1 MHGSLRVGAI
11 YTVGVASGALACAN
25 FDPYSSVVGASGGV
39 YTIFGVHV
47 ANLALNWS
55 EMRHGA
61 SNRWAQLLG
70 LMLFIGLEVWYYHAH
85 PSETTSYAAHLGGW
99 AAGVTFGVFVLHTVQ
114 PTRRVA
120 AIRALAAALFAVS
133 FVTAVSWH
141 AFTFPP
147 DFYSQRVAIRGS
159 DTRPCCWHAWEC
171 ALEHP
176 DDFAPSDFSR
186 FACRHVDGEK
196 KLASAV
202 RGGVLYDSCAEYRAA
217 LNATV

>member
-1 MHGSLRVGAI
+1 M
-11 YTVGVASGALACAN
+11 
-25 FDPYSSVVGASGGV
+25 
-39 YTIFGVHV
+39 
-47 ANLALNWS
+47 
-55 EMRHGA
+55 
-61 SNRWAQLLG
+61 
-70 LMLFIGLEVWYYHAH
+70 
-85 PSETTSYAAHLGGW
+85 
-99 AAGVTFGVFVLHTVQ
+99 FVLHTVQ

-133 FVTAVSWH
+133 FVTAVSWL

-147 DFYSQRVAIRGS
+147 DFYSQRVAIRGA